1 MITIDEEKIR
11 KGATSRGA
19 YGLLSSVS
27 FLESA
32 ILPLPVDAVSIPM
45 MIGAPSKAFRVAN
58 VALITSVLGGLLGY
72 AIGYLFFEGF
82 GEKIITY
89 FGLNEQFKDFE
100 AVTKQDWLA
109 VSGAILT
116 GAITPIPF
124 KVVCIASGFFNIS
137 LPLFIGVAMLG
148 RAIRFYFFAIVFKYL
163 GRSVRDYALRHL
175 KLVSFLALL
184 TMIAGF
190 VYVADPELN
199 FLKNLVEQ
207 LKNAM

>member
-72 AIGYLFFEGF
+72 LIGYLFFEGF

-89 FGLNEQFKDFE
+89 YGLNSQFLDFE
-100 AVTKQDWLA
+100 QTAKQDWWRA
-109 VSGAILT
+109 ATAIFI

-124 KVVCIASGFFNIS
+124 KLVCIGSGFLNINV
-137 LPLFIGVAMLG
+137 PLFIAVAMCG
-148 RAIRFYFFAIVFKYL
+148 RAIRFYFFAIIFKYL
-163 GRSVRDYALRHL
+163 GKSVRDFALRHL
-175 KLVSFLALL
+175 KLVGFLALVI
-184 TMIAGF
+184 MIAGF
-190 VYVADPELN
+190 VAVYYL
-199 FLKNLVEQ
+199 
-207 LKNAM
+207 